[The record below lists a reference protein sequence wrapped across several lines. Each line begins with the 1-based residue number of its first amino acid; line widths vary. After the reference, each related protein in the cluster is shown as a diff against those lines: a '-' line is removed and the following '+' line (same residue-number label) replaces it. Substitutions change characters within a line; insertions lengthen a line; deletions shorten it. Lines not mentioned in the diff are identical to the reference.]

1 MTGFV
6 TRTLRRRD
14 VRHITGWAACC
25 GAIVALTARAVAA
38 QGAPAL
44 DSVPRGFPTADP
56 VVQRIYDEGL
66 HHSQVARLAQA
77 LMDSIGPRL
86 TGSPANRAANQWL
99 LGTYAGW
106 GIAARNEQYG
116 TWRDWTRG
124 PSSVTLVAPRSRVLE
139 ATQLEWSASTP
150 PGGAIGDVVTLP
162 SASEVHDAAGFARWL
177 ATAAKGKF
185 ILISPVQ
192 PNCRPDSSWKTW
204 AAPATYAAVLKSRDS
219 VQAEW
224 EASVALIG
232 HGRRAM
238 AAAFA
243 HAGVAGLLSNQWSH
257 GWGVDKIMS
266 LYATDVPTFDLSC
279 EDYTLL
285 ARLTSHNQ
293 HPRVQAIAQ
302 STVAP
307 NESPVYNTLAEMKG
321 TEHPDQYVML
331 SAHLDSWDAGS
342 GATDNGTGT
351 IVMLEAMRLLK
362 AAYPHPKRTILAG
375 HWSGEEEGEI
385 GSSAF
390 AVDHPEVLR
399 GLQALFNQDNGTGNI
414 DTVDTYGFLDAPA
427 AFARWMARVPADL
440 TAAIS
445 IDEPGLAHDEDSDS
459 DPFACRNAPG
469 FFLTSADW
477 DYTDYTWHT
486 NRDTYDKLSFADI
499 SRTATLIALLAY
511 EASEDP
517 QQLSRERRIP
527 PTSPATGKVL
537 EPPECPQVLRS
548 WAEAI
553 TRR

>member
-1 MTGFV
+1 MV
-6 TRTLRRRD
+6 
-14 VRHITGWAACC
+14 
-25 GAIVALTARAVAA
+25 
-38 QGAPAL
+38 L
-44 DSVPRGFPTADP
+44 D
-56 VVQRIYDEGL
+56 
-66 HHSQVARLAQA
+66 
-77 LMDSIGPRL
+77 L

-99 LGTYAGW
+99 LRTYAGW
-106 GIAARNEQYG
+106 GVPARNEQYG

-124 PSSVTLVAPRSRVLE
+124 PSSVTLIAPRLRVLE
-139 ATQLEWSASTP
+139 ATQLAWSASTP
-150 PGGAIGDVVTLP
+150 STGTVADVVALP
-162 SASEVHDAAGFARWL
+162 SASEVHDSAGLARWL
-177 ATAAKGKF
+177 ATTAKGKF

-192 PNCRPDSSWKTW
+192 PTCRPDSSWKTW
-204 AAPATYAAVLKSRDS
+204 AAPATYGAVLKARDS
-219 VQAEW
+219 AQSQW
-224 EASVALIG
+224 EAVVALIG
-232 HGRRAM
+232 HGRRAV
-238 AAAFA
+238 AAAVA
-243 HAGVAGLLSNQWSH
+243 RAGVAGLLSNEWSH

-266 LYATDVPTFDLSC
+266 VYATETPAFDLSC

-285 ARLTSHNQ
+285 ARLVSHNQ
-293 HPRVQAIAQ
+293 HPRVQALAQ
-302 STVAP
+302 ATVAP
-307 NESPVYNTLAEMKG
+307 KESPVFNTIAEVKG

-351 IVMLEAMRLLK
+351 IVMLEAMRLLR

-375 HWSGEEEGEI
+375 HWSGEEQGEI

-390 AVDHPEVLR
+390 TVDHPEVLR
-399 GLQALFNQDNGTGNI
+399 GLQALFNQDNGTGNV
-414 DTVDTYGFLDAPA
+414 DTVDTYGFLDAPG

-440 TAAIS
+440 TAAITV
-445 IDEPGLAHDEDSDS
+445 DEPGFAHDEDSDS
-459 DPFACRNAPG
+459 DPFACRDAPG

-486 NRDTYDKLSFADI
+486 NRDTYDKLSFVDV

-527 PTSPATGKVL
+527 PTSPATGRVL
-537 EPPECPQVLRS
+537 EPPQCPQVLRS